1 MKIKT
6 KLFLSLIFIAILSM
20 VISLNFSILSIS
32 SRYEKMA
39 KEEIAAA
46 KKVAESVF
54 LENLGDLVRKALF
67 LSELREII
75 ENTDNLDELAMALE
89 FKNFFFS
96 NINIKILDPAG
107 RIILTHDN
115 SSLSLISEKNL
126 DQITF
131 LNKKRDPLIREAG
144 VFRIGHS
151 LCMAAISPI
160 INQETFELKGF
171 LMLDIP
177 FNLEFTD
184 QIKEKSKTDIMVYVL
199 NRPVTSTLTDSNGEM
214 VFPNPAKANPDEMV
228 RIQPGGDRYLLDAF
242 DVDDFL
248 KQKVGEIFVAVNIEK
263 IMAAKNVGISS
274 LLTVSL
280 LIGFFVILTSI
291 LLGKK
296 LTSPIVNLAHG
307 VEAIAGGNY
316 DIRMKPESKDEI
328 GELANVFNKMSDSLK
343 IQRDAIREL
352 QQFFAKIVEHSPSAI
367 IIANESA
374 EVIAMNPAAEK
385 LLELPLAMLKDK
397 EFFECLPLF
406 RPLKEDYF
414 KVLLSGNPCFYESFS
429 VVPEEGGEKVLR
441 LTLYKIPLPG
451 APAAVLQMEDISEK
465 FELEEKLLHAKKLG
479 TLGELLSRFTHEFN
493 NLMTSLLGHLSILR
507 KEIGPGHAN
516 YKRTLLIEDVA
527 LRAHNLGKDILDF
540 SKKEKLKKES
550 MKVRNAVETV
560 LNLLGKTVLK
570 RIEVEKNFAD
580 DTLTV
585 LMNRE
590 KFLLALF
597 NVLINAKDAILAA
610 QRENGTINITVDR
623 IYISKAENNF
633 IRIKISDNGT
643 GIEEK
648 IINKI
653 FEAYFTTKGD
663 KGTGLGLTTVKEII
677 EENSGWIEIDVKKG
691 SGTTF
696 ILFLPEHNA

>member
-75 ENTDNLDELAMALE
+75 ENTNNLDELAMALE

-115 SSLSLISEKNL
+115 SSLSLITEKNL
-126 DQITF
+126 EQITF

-144 VFRIGHS
+144 VFLIGHS

-171 LMLDIP
+171 LLLDIP

-184 QIKEKSKTDIMVYVL
+184 QIKEKSKTDIMVYVQ

-214 VFPNPAKANPDEMV
+214 VFPNPARANPDKMV

-248 KQKVGEIFVAVNIEK
+248 KQKVGKIFVAVNIEK

-307 VEAIAGGNY
+307 AEAIAGGNY

-367 IIANESA
+367 IIVNESA

-385 LLELPLAMLKDK
+385 LLEMPLAMLKDK

-429 VVPEEGGEKVLR
+429 VVDEEGGEKILR

-570 RIEVEKNFAD
+570 RIEVAQNFAD

-597 NVLINAKDAILAA
+597 NVLINAKDAISAA
-610 QRENGTINITVDR
+610 QRENGTIDITVDR

>member
-1 MKIKT
+1 MKIKA

-20 VISLNFSILSIS
+20 VISLNFSIISIS

-67 LSELREII
+67 LSELKEII
-75 ENTDNLDELAMALE
+75 ENTGKLDELAMALE

-96 NINIKILDPAG
+96 NINIKILDPVG
-107 RIILTHDN
+107 KIVLVHDN
-115 SSLSLISEKNL
+115 SADSHIAEKNL
-126 DQITF
+126 EQITF

-144 VFRIGHS
+144 VFLIDGN
-151 LCMAAISPI
+151 LCMAAVSPI
-160 INQETFELKGF
+160 IDQETFGLKGF
-171 LMLDIP
+171 LLLEIP

-199 NRPVTSTLTDSNGEM
+199 GRPVTSTLTDSNGEM
-214 VFPNPAKANPDEMV
+214 VFPRLAKANPDEMV
-228 RIQPGGDRYLLDAF
+228 RFQPGGDRYLLDAF
-242 DVDDFL
+242 AVDDYQ
-248 KQKVGEIFVAVNIEK
+248 KKKVGEIFVAVDIEK
-263 IMAAKNVGISS
+263 ILAAKKVGISS
-274 LLTVSL
+274 LLTVSM

-296 LTSPIVNLAHG
+296 LTAPIVNLAQG
-307 VEAIAGGNY
+307 AEAIAGGNY

-328 GELANVFNKMSDSLK
+328 GDLANVFNKMSDSLK
-343 IQRDAIREL
+343 IQRDEIREL
-352 QQFFAKIVEHSPSAI
+352 QQFFEKIVEHSPSAI
-367 IIANESA
+367 VIGNENA

-385 LLELPLAMLKDK
+385 LLEMPLKQLKDK
-397 EFFECLPLF
+397 QFFEVLPAFKL
-406 RPLKEDYF
+406 LKEDYL
-414 KVLLSGNPCFYESFS
+414 KVLLSGNPCFHDNYS
-429 VVPEEGGEKVLR
+429 VIHENGDEKILR
-441 LTLYKIPLPG
+441 LILYKIPLP
-451 APAAVLQMEDISEK
+451 AASAAVLQMDDISEK

-493 NLMTSLLGHLSILR
+493 NLMTSLLGHLTMLK
-507 KEIGPGHAN
+507 KETGAGHPN
-516 YKRTLLIEDVA
+516 FKRTQLIEDVA

-540 SKKEKLKKES
+540 SKKEKLKKER
-550 MKVRNAVETV
+550 MNVGNAIETV

-570 RIEVEKNFAD
+570 RIEVEKKFAD
-580 DTLTV
+580 NTLTV
-585 LMNRE
+585 LMNKE

-597 NVLINAKDAILAA
+597 NVLINAKDAIWAA
-610 QRENGTINITVDR
+610 GRENGLIGIAVDR
-623 IYISKAENNF
+623 IFISKAENNF
-633 IRIKISDNGT
+633 IRIKISDNGP

-653 FEAYFTTKGD
+653 FEPYFTTKGE

-677 EENSGWIEIDVKKG
+677 EENAGWIEIDVKKG

-696 ILFLPEHNA
+696 ILFLPEHSA